1 MKKRSNIIR
10 GVVFAIFILLTL
22 ITLLFQSSVIIYYG
36 IGFFNMLFLVVS
48 SLALVSALVFAV
60 PILTYLAKENANN
73 KRLAK
78 EENERLLEIQ
88 RKKEDVRGLT
98 KDLITQESGFAVMG
112 NLILKDMDEIDEYV
126 ERNERL
132 FEFNDMS
139 EFTNMKDIIGSVK
152 SAVYHN
158 CRSTVNLYVALEE
171 GEDFN
176 TEASN
181 ILANNQ
187 ELLDNSKEFLLQMAR
202 YTNEQNEDTD
212 AVTTIEG
219 YADAIAQSL
228 KHSYD

>member
-158 CRSTVNLYVALEE
+158 CRSIVNLYVALEE

>member
-1 MKKRSNIIR
+1 MKKTSNIIR

-22 ITLLFQSSVIIYYG
+22 LTMLFQSSVIIYCG
-36 IGFFNMLFLVVS
+36 IGFYNMLFLVVS
-48 SLALVSALVFAV
+48 SLALVSALVFV
-60 PILTYLAKENANN
+60 MPIVTYLAKENANN

-78 EENERLLEIQ
+78 EENERQLEIQ

-98 KDLITQESGFAVMG
+98 KDLITQESGFSVMG

-158 CRSTVNLYVALEE
+158 CRSIVNLYVALED

-176 TEASN
+176 TEASY